1 MAIGVGIVLAG
12 GALPDAVPFAASEA
26 FAQCTACNPCAAAC
40 NPCNPCAAAA
50 GTDCDVPRLVQA
62 AACNPCAAAAAC
74 NPCAAAAAC
83 NPCAAAAACNPCAAA
98 AACNPCA
105 AAAACNPCAA
115 AAACNPCAAAAAC
128 NPCAAAA
135 ACNPCNPCAAAV
147 EDVTLTDAE
156 ATATYDCIKG
166 SMKAGYVKSS
176 LASAGG
182 LEIASGYQGWGR
194 YSTRSYQ
201 SATHGGRQVQNYA
214 NAVAQAYGKFEESGR
229 MPVGSVL
236 AKDSFLVK
244 TGKVSAGPL
253 FVMEKMPAGFNDESG
268 NWRYTLVMPNGKIV
282 GTTNGDGTKAVQFCV
297 ACHATMA
304 DNDHMWFVPSEY
316 RVQ

>member
-1 MAIGVGIVLAG
+1 MKTIHNPRGAALRSRLLAGTVLPAVAIGVGIVLAG
-12 GALPDAVPFAASEA
+12 GTLPDAVPFAASQA

-50 GTDCDVPRLVQA
+50 GTDCDIPRLIQA
-62 AACNPCAAAAAC
+62 AACNPCAASNPCAAAASNPCAAAAAC
-74 NPCAAAAAC
+74 NPCAAS
-83 NPCAAAAACNPCAAA
+83 NPCAAAG
-98 AACNPCA
+98 
-105 AAAACNPCAA
+105 
-115 AAACNPCAAAAAC
+115 
-128 NPCAAAA
+128 A

-147 EDVTLTDAE
+147 EDVTLTDVE
-156 ATATYDCIKG
+156 ATATYDCVKG
-166 SMKAGYVKSS
+166 ILKAGYVKSN

-194 YSTRSYQ
+194 YSTRPYQ

-282 GTTNGDGTKAVQFCV
+282 GTTNGDGSKAVQFCV
-297 ACHATMA
+297 ACHATVA